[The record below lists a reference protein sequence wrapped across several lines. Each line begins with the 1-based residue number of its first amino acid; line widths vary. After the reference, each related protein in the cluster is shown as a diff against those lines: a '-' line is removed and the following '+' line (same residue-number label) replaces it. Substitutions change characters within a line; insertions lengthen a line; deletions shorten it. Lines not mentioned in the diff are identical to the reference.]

1 MIDFNHDPNDPT
13 GPRRSK
19 FWRLRESARRIPQPW
34 CWPLGHLGDREPLIL
49 PRRIEETRHGV
60 HLGYE
65 PMPYDHQIFVPVHA
79 VQDGEVMYAGE
90 PQSCE
95 APPGITI
102 TLDHRAHGFAT
113 YYGHLSK
120 MFVAA
125 NYFHSNKTR
134 QRVCAG
140 EVIGYAA
147 KSPIEIRFSLWQWT
161 ERGFV
166 PVDPMPKL
174 EEWRKPLAAPANTNQ
189 AA

>member
-19 FWRLRESARRIPQPW
+19 FWRLRESARRAPQPW
-34 CWPLGHLGDREPLIL
+34 RWPLDALGDREPIIL
-49 PRRIEETRHGV
+49 PQRLKDARHGV

-65 PMPYDHQIFVPVHA
+65 PMPYDGELFVPVYA
-79 VQDGEVMYAGE
+79 VQDGEVMFAGE
-90 PQSCE
+90 PQSCT
-95 APPGITI
+95 APTGITI

-113 YYGHLSK
+113 YYGQLSK

-125 NYFHSNKTR
+125 NYFHSNKKR

-147 KSPIEIRFSLWQWT
+147 RSPIEIRFSLWQWT
-161 ERGFV
+161 DRGFV

-174 EEWRKPLAAPANTNQ
+174 DEWRKPVAAAANTNQ

>member
-1 MIDFNHDPNDPT
+1 MF
-13 GPRRSK
+13 
-19 FWRLRESARRIPQPW
+19 
-34 CWPLGHLGDREPLIL
+34 
-49 PRRIEETRHGV
+49 
-60 HLGYE
+60 
-65 PMPYDHQIFVPVHA
+65 
-79 VQDGEVMYAGE
+79 AGE

-95 APPGITI
+95 APTGITI

-125 NYFHSNKTR
+125 NYYFDRNKKR

-140 EVIGYAA
+140 DVIGYAA

-161 ERGFV
+161 DRGFV
-166 PVDPMPKL
+166 PVDPIPKL
-174 EEWRKPLAAPANTNQ
+174 EEWRKPLTTSNTSQ